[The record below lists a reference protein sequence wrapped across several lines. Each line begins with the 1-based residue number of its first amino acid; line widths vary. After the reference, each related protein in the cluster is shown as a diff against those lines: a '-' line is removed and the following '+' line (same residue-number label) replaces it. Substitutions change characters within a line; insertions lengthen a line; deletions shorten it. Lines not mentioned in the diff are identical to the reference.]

1 MGGRIVDMEMKK
13 MEEDGK
19 TMNNE
24 TSVRITEYLIKDVKA
39 PTKSI
44 TVPPNKYF
52 LELNNYF
59 CSVLINRMTFIA
71 TIIKYFQYYIAMG
84 FGMDRRNLKMMDV
97 TACYIKQSNEKFIS
111 ISFL

>member
-1 MGGRIVDMEMKK
+1 
-13 MEEDGK
+13 
-19 TMNNE
+19 
-24 TSVRITEYLIKDVKA
+24 
-39 PTKSI
+39 
-44 TVPPNKYF
+44 
-52 LELNNYF
+52 
-59 CSVLINRMTFIA
+59 MTFIA